1 MISDDP
7 LLQFKSNNCPFRQEV
22 QIPGLNS
29 IIVKLA
35 RTKYKLSI
43 ENWPR
48 ERRILSRYVDSVF
61 KDFEL
66 YFADVSLEIL
76 LKQKLYSG
84 TRVLRTC
91 YGITFQLGSRE
102 IVLQMELIK
111 GVYGYHHLILVNFTK
126 DPLKCRQATINFAGN
141 RMEAEFKEYALS
153 VEARRAILFL

>member
-7 LLQFKSNNCPFRQEV
+7 LLQLKSNNCPFRQEV

-48 ERRILSRYVDSVF
+48 ERRTLSRYVDSVF
-61 KDFEL
+61 KDFEA
-66 YFADVSLEIL
+66 YYADVSLEIL
-76 LKQKLYSG
+76 LKRELYSG

-102 IVLQMELIK
+102 IEVLQMELIK
-111 GVYGYHHLILVNFTK
+111 GVYGVPPSDLGELH
-126 DPLKCRQATINFAGN
+126 
-141 RMEAEFKEYALS
+141 
-153 VEARRAILFL
+153 